1 MQKIVSTAALVF
13 MAMFAAPYSYA
24 QDVAPDALLKAATAD
39 VIAILRQDEDTQA
52 GGPAKI
58 VDLVETRVLQLFDF
72 TRMAQIAVARNWRF
86 ATPAQQQVLI
96 SEFKVLLLRTYTSSL
111 SNYRDRI
118 IEFKPLR
125 AVLDDTEVTV
135 KSLVKQSGVSP
146 ITMNFDMEK
155 VVTGWKVYDIKID
168 GRSLISAY
176 RETFARI
183 VRDGGLEGLIQSI
196 SAQNLQG
203 EARLRS
209 PQKEDYYFPIVVW
222 GMLQRGR

>member
-155 VVTGWKVYDIKID
+155 AATGWKVYDIKID
-168 GRSLISAY
+168 GRSLISAH
-176 RETFARI
+176 RETFARK
-183 VRDGGLEGLIQSI
+183 VRDSGLEGLIQSI
-196 SAQNLQG
+196 SDQNQRG
-203 EARLRS
+203 EVRFRS
-209 PQKEDYYFPIVVW
+209 PQKEDYYFPIAVW
-222 GMLQRGR
+222 GILQRGG